1 MAVSVLPQVKNI
13 KEKREREG
21 KLMLYKH
28 TMVWQHN
35 ITSKCLFSLFSSSI
49 QKIV

>member
-1 MAVSVLPQVKNI
+1 
-13 KEKREREG
+13 
-21 KLMLYKH
+21 MLYKH

-49 QKIV
+49 QKNSMRKKKIDFSF

>member
-1 MAVSVLPQVKNI
+1 
-13 KEKREREG
+13 
-21 KLMLYKH
+21 MLYKH

-49 QKIV
+49 QKIVRGKKKKIDFSF